1 MGLLDHLISQFH
13 LRPYG
18 AGYSSCFILISDK
31 TFLSGYIPS
40 FLGSNIKVVD
50 WLPQNDLLGHKDIK
64 AFVTHVGH
72 NSLYESAYHGVPVVA
87 VPLFADQFANAKK
100 AEHFGLGLTVNH
112 RSTTVQQ
119 LVETIELVVREPR

>member
-1 MGLLDHLISQFH
+1 MSCGRS
-13 LRPYG
+13 
-18 AGYSSCFILISDK
+18 GYEITNPILSGFILISDK
-31 TFLSGYIPS
+31 TSSTLSGYVPS
-40 FLGSNIKVVD
+40 FLSSNIKVVD

-112 RSTTVQQ
+112 KSTTLQQ